1 MSLLE
6 QDSIRRWQLD
16 NNFADLELKLNAANN
31 KKYNMK
37 TIKNSVAYTKNAAR
51 QLPSLYYFIFWK
63 DYPKE
68 KGKQ

>member
-16 NNFADLELKLNAANN
+16 NNFADLELKLNACNN

-37 TIKNSVAYTKNAAR
+37 TIKAKNAAR

-63 DYPKE
+63 NYPKE
-68 KGKQ
+68 KDK